1 MPQPRSPKKSEM
13 LEVRLPYELKTAFM
27 SRCRQDGGTASDAVR
42 RFIERDLDAAGRPAR
57 VQLRWWQAMLIAL
70 GSLAVGAVAAPS
82 LAQPAPPSK
91 AMFDRLDS
99 NHDGVLSYDEFR
111 AR

>member
-1 MPQPRSPKKSEM
+1 
-13 LEVRLPYELKTAFM
+13 
-27 SRCRQDGGTASDAVR
+27 
-42 RFIERDLDAAGRPAR
+42 
-57 VQLRWWQAMLIAL
+57 MLIAL